1 MPSTVANPFQAMPSA
16 PAASSASPSRPGVT
30 SGLLKLLGSM
40 KPSRPL
46 VSTAGATTLMPGVTP
61 GSSAVLMPQMQSA
74 PLAPVTRP
82 QIPEAASDSSP
93 FSFSSIQRVQ
103 APEPAGTS
111 AISFDQLMAGGA
123 SHSGLDHLRQQL
135 FGKYYEDTEARI
147 NELRASQEAGL
158 AKTKKAAMDR
168 IEELGVAMQRDLV
181 ALRQETHQELED
193 IKRDVFSAVMSISA
207 LNDKLGVSD
216 ARVREVTT
224 SLTRSLVDRVEQQAQ
239 TFDQTMRHMQ
249 MRLDEMINARVATAL
264 QRAVQE
270 MIEAQT
276 GQRQTS
282 ALGGAPP
289 GTMASVTPPL

>member
-16 PAASSASPSRPGVT
+16 PVSSSPNAHRTSVT

-46 VSTAGATTLMPGVTP
+46 TSNVGATTLMPGVTP
-61 GSSAVLMPQMQSA
+61 GSSAVLMPQMQSG

-82 QIPEAASDSSP
+82 QIPEPASDSSP
-93 FSFSSIQRVQ
+93 FALSSIQRHVQ
-103 APEPAGTS
+103 PPPAAES
-111 AISFDQLMAGGA
+111 AISFDQLMAGGGSIA
-123 SHSGLDHLRQQL
+123 GLDNLRQQL
-135 FGKYYEDTEARI
+135 FGKYYEDTQAQI
-147 NELRASQEAGL
+147 KELRDSQEAGL
-158 AKTKKAAMDR
+158 ARTKKAALDR

-207 LNDKLGVSD
+207 LNDKLGVAD

-249 MRLDEMINARVATAL
+249 MRLDEMINARVAGAL

-270 MIEAQT
+270 MIEAQMNL
-276 GQRQTS
+276 RQTPS
-282 ALGGAPP
+282 LSGAPP
-289 GTMASVTPPL
+289 GPGAATQPTF